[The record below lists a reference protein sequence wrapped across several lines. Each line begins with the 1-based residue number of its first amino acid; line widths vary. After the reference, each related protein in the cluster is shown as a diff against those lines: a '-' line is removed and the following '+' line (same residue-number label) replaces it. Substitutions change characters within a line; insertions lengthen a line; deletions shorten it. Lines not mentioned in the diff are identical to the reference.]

1 MENKKIQE
9 MFSNA
14 IIKEGFDKYMSY
26 DYRKHMS
33 NEDLNK
39 IHYKV
44 YEIYQTEFSK
54 NTIVVNDIFINNLKK
69 LMEHFIETED
79 YEKCA
84 FIRDRLNNVIYLKT
98 N

>member
-26 DYRKHMS
+26 DYRKHMTDT
-33 NEDLNK
+33 DLIK
-39 IHYKV
+39 IHIRV
-44 YEIYQTEFSK
+44 YEYYKINDSV
-54 NTIVVNDIFINNLKK
+54 VVNDVFVDNLKK

-84 FIRDRLNNVIYLKT
+84 FIRDKLNTLKYQYDKP
-98 N
+98 

>member
-26 DYRKHMS
+26 DYRKHMTDDDLTQIHIRVYEYYRTGFS
-33 NEDLNK
+33 NE
-39 IHYKV
+39 
-44 YEIYQTEFSK
+44 
-54 NTIVVNDIFINNLKK
+54 TIVFNETLRKNLNT

-84 FIRDRLNNVIYLKT
+84 FIRDRLNNIISIS
-98 N
+98 